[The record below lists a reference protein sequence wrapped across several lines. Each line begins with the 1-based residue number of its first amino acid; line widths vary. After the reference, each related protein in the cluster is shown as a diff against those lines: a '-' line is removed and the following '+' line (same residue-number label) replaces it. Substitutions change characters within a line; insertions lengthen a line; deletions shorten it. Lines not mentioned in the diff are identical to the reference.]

1 MEKELEQIKEGSGN
15 EVALKEEDNIGVVR
29 IADDVV
35 AMIASIAATEVEGV
49 SALAGNITNE
59 LMSRVG
65 MKKLS
70 RGVKVEIHDGV
81 VKVDLAGARER
92 IGELE
97 HTLKVLLL
105 PKDPN
110 DDKNVI
116 VEIRGGVVKVDL
128 AVCIQ
133 FGYNIP
139 EVSQKLQNKVK
150 SAIENMTGLTCG
162 NVDVRFTNVTM
173 K

>member
-1 MEKELEQIKEGSGN
+1 MEKELDQVKERD
-15 EVALKEEDNIGVVR
+15 VVLKQEEDIGVVR

-59 LMSRVG
+59 LLGKVG

-70 RGVKVEIHDGV
+70 RGVRVDIRNGS
-81 VKVDLAGARER
+81 VKVDIAVA
-92 IGELE
+92 
-97 HTLKVLLL
+97 
-105 PKDPN
+105 
-110 DDKNVI
+110 
-116 VEIRGGVVKVDL
+116 IR
-128 AVCIQ
+128 

-139 EVSQKLQNKVK
+139 AVSQKLQSRVK
-150 SAIENMTGLTCG
+150 TAIESMTGLTCS
-162 NVDVRFTNVTM
+162 NVNIRFSNVTM

>member
-1 MEKELEQIKEGSGN
+1 MEKEMEQKE
-15 EVALKEEDNIGVVR
+15 VVLKDDASIGVIR

-49 SALAGNITNE
+49 AALAGNMTTE
-59 LMSRVG
+59 LMGKAG

-70 RGVKVEIHDGV
+70 RGVKVDIRN
-81 VKVDLAGARER
+81 GA
-92 IGELE
+92 
-97 HTLKVLLL
+97 
-105 PKDPN
+105 
-110 DDKNVI
+110 
-116 VEIRGGVVKVDL
+116 VKVDL
-128 AVCIQ
+128 AVTIR

-150 SAIENMTGLTCG
+150 SAIENMTGLTCS
-162 NVDVRFTNVTM
+162 NVNIRFLNVTM

>member
-1 MEKELEQIKEGSGN
+1 MEKEMEQN
-15 EVALKEEDNIGVVR
+15 EVVLKEDDSIGVIR

-49 SALAGNITNE
+49 SALAGNITGE
-59 LMSRVG
+59 LLGKVG

-70 RGVKVEIHDGV
+70 RGVKVEI
-81 VKVDLAGARER
+81 
-92 IGELE
+92 
-97 HTLKVLLL
+97 
-105 PKDPN
+105 
-110 DDKNVI
+110 
-116 VEIRGGVVKVDL
+116 RGGVVRVDL
-128 AVCIQ
+128 AVTIR

-150 SAIENMTGLTCG
+150 NAIENMTGLTCG
-162 NVDVRFTNVTM
+162 NVNIRFADVTM

>member
-1 MEKELEQIKEGSGN
+1 MEKELEQVKGGSES
-15 EVALKEEDNIGVVR
+15 EVALKKEDNIGVVR

-81 VKVDLAGARER
+81 VKVDLA
-92 IGELE
+92 
-97 HTLKVLLL
+97 VS
-105 PKDPN
+105 
-110 DDKNVI
+110 
-116 VEIRGGVVKVDL
+116 
-128 AVCIQ
+128 IQ
-133 FGYNIP
+133 FGYHIP
-139 EVSQKLQNKVK
+139 EVSRKLQSKVK

-162 NVDVRFTNVTM
+162 NVDVRFSNVTM